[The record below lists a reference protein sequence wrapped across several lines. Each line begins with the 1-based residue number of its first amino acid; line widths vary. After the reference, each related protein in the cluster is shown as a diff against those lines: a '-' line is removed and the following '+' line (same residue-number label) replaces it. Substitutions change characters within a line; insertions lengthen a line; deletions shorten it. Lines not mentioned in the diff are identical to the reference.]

1 MEQKDY
7 RYHLTFFPATSQQ
20 FHLFFPQTFFI
31 MLHNLYGET
40 SAYKLK
46 EVKPMFPD
54 RNRPPGPG
62 FQQPNGRRLQPPGP
76 FRGPQQPNNNSFPP
90 MRMGQQRSQGFQ
102 GPPQAFRGPFN
113 QLPRNDQQPPKKEGL
128 LSRLLGKSKQNAAP
142 PNLFAP
148 AASTTNNSSR
158 SSGGGILDNL
168 TKPDSINNMLNNTQ
182 KVLQAAE
189 QFTPMVQQYGPVIKN
204 LPSMWKVFR
213 SISSSDDAEKPAEEN
228 NAVNT
233 TTVIQESPVNND
245 KPESDIVVETATEVR
260 PKKTRNRTSGPKLY
274 I

>member
-1 MEQKDY
+1 
-7 RYHLTFFPATSQQ
+7 
-20 FHLFFPQTFFI
+20 
-31 MLHNLYGET
+31 
-40 SAYKLK
+40 
-46 EVKPMFPD
+46 MFPD

-62 FQQPNGRRLQPPGP
+62 FQQPNGRRMQPPGP
-76 FRGPQQPNNNSFPP
+76 FWGPQQPPNNFSQP
-90 MRMGQQRSQGFQ
+90 MRMGQGRSQGFQ
-102 GPPQAFRGPFN
+102 GPQAFRGPNN
-113 QLPRNDQQPPKKEGL
+113 QQQRNDQLPPKKEGL
-128 LSRLLGKSKQNAAP
+128 LSRILGKSKQNAAP

-148 AASTTNNSSR
+148 AGSTTNNSSSR

-213 SISSSDDAEKPAEEN
+213 SISSENTETPAEEN
-228 NAVNT
+228 KPVT
-233 TTVIQESPVNND
+233 TATVAQEPTLKND
-245 KPESDIVVETATEVR
+245 MRESDIVVEPATEVR
-260 PKKTRNRTSGPKLY
+260 PQKKRSRTSGPKLY